1 MLTPQDIQDVKFA
14 KSMKGY
20 DKDQVEEF
28 LDTVYAD
35 YSTLYKEN
43 ATLKGKM
50 RVLVDK
56 IEEYR
61 SVDEQMRKAF
71 YNAQVTAGDTIAKA
85 EAEAEQIRSNA
96 RQDAETRANDIR
108 LQIQAEEKRLETAKG
123 ECVNYINSMKELLDK
138 NIRFLDI
145 LMEKSGGQVLE
156 ENAAFR
162 APRADEEKVSAIE
175 KNIEQAIAVGEPVH
189 INDEAEEAESLGDTV
204 ELDSKIEPVVRPHEE
219 PVTEKAPEAAQP
231 TKAVSDDS
239 GRFVFTELKFGKG
252 YKEEDED

>member
-28 LDTVYAD
+28 LDTVYND
-35 YSTLYKEN
+35 YTTLYKEN

-85 EAEAEQIRSNA
+85 EAEAEQIRNNA

-108 LQIQAEEKRLETAKG
+108 LQIQAEERRLETAKG

-138 NIRFLDI
+138 NIRFLEI
-145 LMEKSGGQVLE
+145 LMEKSGGQMLE
-156 ENAAFR
+156 EER
-162 APRADEEKVSAIE
+162 AEGVPQVDEAKVSAIE
-175 KNIEQAIAVGEPVH
+175 KNIEQAIASSEPVH
-189 INDEAEEAESLGDTV
+189 INDEPEEAESLGDTV
-204 ELDSKIEPVVRPHEE
+204 ELDSKIEPVVRAHEAPETQPPHE
-219 PVTEKAPEAAQP
+219 APQP
-231 TKAVSDDS
+231 PKPVSDDS
-239 GRFVFTELKFGKG
+239 GRFVFTELKFGKD
-252 YKEEDED
+252 YKDEDED

>member
-28 LDTVYAD
+28 LDSVYAD

-85 EAEAEQIRSNA
+85 EAEAEQIRNNA
-96 RQDAETRANDIR
+96 RQDAEARANDIR
-108 LQIQAEEKRLETAKG
+108 LQIQAEEKRLDTAKE
-123 ECVNYINSMKELLDK
+123 ECVTYINSMRDLLEK

-145 LMEKSGGQVLE
+145 LMEKSGGQLME
-156 ENAAFR
+156 EEMASH
-162 APRADEEKVSAIE
+162 APQVDEEQVSRIE
-175 KNIEQAIAVGEPVH
+175 KNIEQAIAAGGPVH
-189 INDEAEEAESLGDTV
+189 INDEPEEAESLGDTV
-204 ELDSKIEPVVRPHEE
+204 ELDSKIEPVVKTHEAPETE
-219 PVTEKAPEAAQP
+219 PVHETAQP
-231 TKAVSDDS
+231 PKAVSDDS
-239 GRFVFTELKFGKG
+239 GRFVFTELKFGKD
-252 YKEEDED
+252 YKDEDDD